1 MLKLHPID
9 PVAASIEW
17 YSYMSLQQVSGLLNL
32 CSSSGSSWFGNRRKS
47 IQDIEWPS
55 ASANATERERS
66 TRAERAN
73 KRDRGQIETRNR
85 ISSWICIRNTPKY
98 TVYSEILTWSRQ
110 ICRHKSKFS
119 CLVFKQI
126 WSVCLAQGPR
136 LWSSCTLWLSLFWFR
151 SEKSADFWQHITE
164 LHSPGKDGSSWGWLE
179 ALYEV
184 PREETSY
191 APALAHPP
199 VRVDLVRESG

>member
-1 MLKLHPID
+1 MVQQKEKIHPRY
-9 PVAASIEW
+9 W
-17 YSYMSLQQVSGLLNL
+17 M
-32 CSSSGSSWFGNRRKS
+32 
-47 IQDIEWPS
+47 
-55 ASANATERERS
+55 TERAR
-66 TRAERAN
+66 TPLNANDRLERAN

-85 ISSWICIRNTPKY
+85 ISSWICIRNRPKY
-98 TVYSEILTWSRQ
+98 IVFSEILTWSRQ

-164 LHSPGKDGSSWGWLE
+164 LHSPGKDGSSWAWLE